1 MRNKLKLLKKEN
13 KLREQFLSTES
24 SNAILK
30 VMEYMNTA
38 RMGAFDREITHK
50 ELIGMAL
57 EAEQRN
63 ETFSEIIEEDK
74 KEWCESVIENNGKI
88 SKKELLLVIA
98 YDLAIRTVFLSIV
111 FYGINTDSEVVSV
124 SQGIFFLLWL
134 AIGTAGQLYLRPR
147 FLYEKGWK
155 KHIYD
160 FLLLFTLILIA
171 VVNWKIPILKS
182 VLVRINTIWITG
194 VAFTVFL
201 LVKVAYDYHIICQSK
216 KYKWTD

>member
-1 MRNKLKLLKKEN
+1 
-13 KLREQFLSTES
+13 
-24 SNAILK
+24 
-30 VMEYMNTA
+30 MNVA

-74 KEWCESVIENNGKI
+74 KEWCDNVIQNNGKI
-88 SKKELLLVIA
+88 SKKEFFLVVL
-98 YDLAIRTVFLSIV
+98 YDLAIRALFLSIV
-111 FYGINTDSEVVSV
+111 FFGITTDNESVYV
-124 SQGIFFLLWL
+124 SQVIIFLIWL
-134 AIGTAGQLYLRPR
+134 ALGTVGQIYLRPK

-160 FLLLFTLILIA
+160 FLLIFTLILI
-171 VVNWKIPILKS
+171 VLVNGYTPFLKS
-182 VLVRINTIWITG
+182 VLFRVNTIWITG
-194 VAFTVFL
+194 ATFIVFL

-216 KYKWTD
+216 KYNWTD